1 MLVGTQFV
9 TNPIKNNV
17 CINLIHTF
25 NGRSHQTRRDIPNSY
40 IGQPDCCQFFWKLR
54 ELRTVCNGSW
64 KDRSHTIQQPSVHTR
79 TFRANPMS
87 LIMR

>member
-17 CINLIHTF
+17 CIN
-25 NGRSHQTRRDIPNSY
+25 GRSHQNRRDIPNSY

-54 ELRTVCNGSW
+54 ELRTVMGVGRIEAILYSNPVSI
-64 KDRSHTIQQPSVHTR
+64 HVHSGLT
-79 TFRANPMS
+79 
-87 LIMR
+87 L